1 MLAKI
6 NQHPVAFDFIHVLG
20 NSVRHNAA
28 YTIVVKKI
36 IQAEQSVFGR

>member
-6 NQHPVAFDFIHVLG
+6 DQHPVAFDFIHVLG
-20 NSVRHNAA
+20 NSVCHDAA
-28 YTIVVKKI
+28 YSIAVKKI